1 MKGFI
6 HSNNHQQ
13 LPIVFNTLFFSS
25 SIMSGDSP
33 NAFTNEN
40 VFDFK
45 EGRSSPAPT
54 TSKDQNTS
62 GYVTAS
68 VLVEPQK
75 EKGKDKDKDKEDE
88 DRPDFSTP
96 TLNPGADK
104 EKRRP
109 SDADKTL
116 ELNDPRNED
125 SGKGGDKK
133 EEQNL
138 LNGGLDRLPNPYARS
153 KAYDDEDSEEDT
165 CIVNCIYY
173 TMECCKCSIV

>member
-1 MKGFI
+1 
-6 HSNNHQQ
+6 
-13 LPIVFNTLFFSS
+13 
-25 SIMSGDSP
+25 MSGDSP

-54 TSKDQNTS
+54 TSKDHIYGNV
-62 GYVTAS
+62 VTAS

-75 EKGKDKDKDKEDE
+75 EKGKDKDKEADE
-88 DRPDFSTP
+88 DHPDFSSP
-96 TLNPGADK
+96 TFNGGADK
-104 EKRRP
+104 ENRRR

-116 ELNDPRNED
+116 ELNDPKYNSE
-125 SGKGGDKK
+125 KGDKK

-138 LNGGLDRLPNPYARS
+138 LNGGLDKLPNPYGRS
-153 KAYDDEDSEEDT
+153 KEYNEEESDEDS

>member
-1 MKGFI
+1 MLCLR
-6 HSNNHQQ
+6 
-13 LPIVFNTLFFSS
+13 LPKIKVAKCPYLPKFVC

-54 TSKDQNTS
+54 TSKEHNQ
-62 GYVTAS
+62 GGVVTAS

-75 EKGKDKDKDKEDE
+75 EKSKDKDKEEEDE
-88 DRPDFSTP
+88 PDFSTP
-96 TLNPGADK
+96 TLNPGDK
-104 EKRRP
+104 ENRRQ

-116 ELNDPRNED
+116 DLNDPKYD
-125 SGKGGDKK
+125 GDKGK

-138 LNGGLDRLPNPYARS
+138 LNGGLDRLPKPYASS
-153 KAYDDEDSEEDT
+153 KELGEEESEDDT

>member
-1 MKGFI
+1 MLCLRKPKI
-6 HSNNHQQ
+6 KVAKCPY
-13 LPIVFNTLFFSS
+13 LPKFVC

-54 TSKDQNTS
+54 TSKDHNQS
-62 GYVTAS
+62 GVVTAS

-75 EKGKDKDKDKEDE
+75 EKEKSKDKDKEEEDE
-88 DRPDFSTP
+88 PDFSSP
-96 TLNPGADK
+96 TLNPEDK
-104 EKRRP
+104 ENRRR

-116 ELNDPRNED
+116 ELNDPKYD
-125 SGKGGDKK
+125 DDKGKK

-153 KAYDDEDSEEDT
+153 KELGEEDSEDDT